1 MINIFFDCEMTKL
14 VEAFDPEP
22 AELIS
27 IGCISSCGKRFYAEN
42 ATTLAR
48 PEVQSEWVK
57 DNVIPLLDGGACVM
71 EYAEI
76 AANLKTYIESFGGEV
91 KLWSDAVYVDFLF
104 VRHMFDTYGWPANLR
119 REPAELRF
127 ASSIQTTRF
136 WAGVEDAFNKVNAA
150 GREGPLGETVQP
162 KLRKHHALD
171 DAMANRY
178 GFQRAT
184 ERKF

>member
-1 MINIFFDCEMTKL
+1 MMINIFFDCEMTKL

-27 IGCISSCGKRFYAEN
+27 IGCISDCGKKFYAEN

-48 PEVQSEWVK
+48 SEIHSAWVK
-57 DNVIPLLDGGACVM
+57 ENVIPLLDGGEYCM

-76 AANLKTYIESFGGEV
+76 AARLKDYIESFNGEV
-91 KLWSDAVYVDFLF
+91 KLWSDAVYVDFPF
-104 VRHMFDTYGWPANLR
+104 VQNIFDTYGWPANLR
-119 REPAELRF
+119 RNPAELVF

-136 WAGVEDAFNKVNAA
+136 WAAVEDAFN
-150 GREGPLGETVQP
+150 TMQP
-162 KLRKHHALD
+162 RLRRHHALD
-171 DAMANRY
+171 DAVANRY

-184 ERKF
+184 ERRI